1 MYNIVKR
8 FLSVEQDVSRGCF
21 MDLLKKFNPNL
32 DKIEI
37 SLIRQFD
44 QQVSSIPDIIKL
56 TLGEPDF
63 YTPEHVKQAGIA
75 AIENNQSHYT
85 GMAGL
90 LELRQAASEF
100 MNKKYGLS
108 YAAEDEIL
116 VTVGVTEAISSVLLS
131 ILVAGDEVLIP
142 APAYPGYEPLITL
155 AGGSL
160 VEIDTRANDFVLT
173 PEMLEQAIVEREGK
187 VKAVILNYPANP
199 TGVTYNRGQ
208 IKALAEVLKKHE
220 VFVIADEVYSELNY
234 TDQPHVSIA
243 EYAPEQT
250 IVLNGL
256 SKSHAMTGW
265 RIGLIFAARELVAQ
279 IIKTHQ
285 YLVTSAST
293 QSQFAAIEALK
304 NGADDALPMKK
315 EYLKRRDYIIE
326 KMSDLGFK
334 IIEPDGAFYIFAKI
348 PADLEQDSFKFAVD
362 FAKENAVAIIPGIAF
377 GQYGEGFVRLSYA
390 ASMDVIEQAMARL
403 TDYVNKKRG

>member
-1 MYNIVKR
+1 
-8 FLSVEQDVSRGCF
+8 

-100 MNKKYGLS
+100 LLKKYGLS
-108 YAAEDEIL
+108 YVAEDEIL

-173 PEMLEQAIVEREGK
+173 PEMLDQAIIEREGK

-199 TGVTYNRGQ
+199 TGVTYNREQ

-326 KMSDLGFK
+326 KMSALGFK
-334 IIEPDGAFYIFAKI
+334 IIEPDGAFYIFSKI

-403 TDYVNKKRG
+403 TDYVTKKRG

>member
-1 MYNIVKR
+1 
-8 FLSVEQDVSRGCF
+8 

-44 QQVSSIPDIIKL
+44 QQVSSIPDVIKL

-63 YTPEHVKQAGIA
+63 YTPEHVKQAGIV

-250 IVLNGL
+250 IVLNG
-256 SKSHAMTGW
+256 S
-265 RIGLIFAARELVAQ
+265 
-279 IIKTHQ
+279 
-285 YLVTSAST
+285 
-293 QSQFAAIEALK
+293 
-304 NGADDALPMKK
+304 
-315 EYLKRRDYIIE
+315 
-326 KMSDLGFK
+326 
-334 IIEPDGAFYIFAKI
+334 
-348 PADLEQDSFKFAVD
+348 
-362 FAKENAVAIIPGIAF
+362 
-377 GQYGEGFVRLSYA
+377 
-390 ASMDVIEQAMARL
+390 
-403 TDYVNKKRG
+403 